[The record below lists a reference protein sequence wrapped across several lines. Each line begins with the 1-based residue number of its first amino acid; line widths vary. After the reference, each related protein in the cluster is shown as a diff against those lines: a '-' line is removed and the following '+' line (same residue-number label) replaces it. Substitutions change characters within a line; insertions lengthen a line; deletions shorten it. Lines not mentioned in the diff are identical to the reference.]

1 MSWNLSQ
8 QSLVFAFYIFLLD
21 SPLAFYQLKF
31 QGGSSSFWQHHMYHL
46 YLPLDRASIVIQKL
60 GSLGLPWEALF
71 SLLGELWLRSPDPAP
86 PILVCPSLFPVMY
99 SF

>member
-8 QSLVFAFYIFLLD
+8 QSLVFAFCLLLLD
-21 SPLAFYQLKF
+21 PPWIFFSSRYRCGLSILAAPHVLTSPASRGGFYCDQEGGTLGSPLGDPVQ
-31 QGGSSSFWQHHMYHL
+31 SSGKIMG
-46 YLPLDRASIVIQKL
+46 PTPI
-60 GSLGLPWEALF
+60 
-71 SLLGELWLRSPDPAP
+71 P